1 MIGAVILAA
10 GGSSRFGQPK
20 QLLPFRGKTLVRTI
34 INAACE
40 AGCSSVAVVVAS
52 NGEKVHPELAH
63 ANVMEVRNANWQREI
78 GSSIRSGVQALT
90 DHAPDVEAILLLV
103 CDQPAVNARV
113 IEDLIATH
121 ETTKK
126 AIVASSY
133 ADTVGVPALFDRS
146 LFERLLSL
154 SDEAGAKS
162 IILQNPERVA
172 QFAFP
177 EGAIDIDTWED
188 WEKLNDGP
196 APPKTISKGPQSH
209 TVSHSDPNGLI
220 ARRKISGMI

>member
-1 MIGAVILAA
+1 MTGAVILAA
-10 GGSSRFGQPK
+10 GGSS
-20 QLLPFRGKTLVRTI
+20 KTLLRTI

-40 AGCSSVAVVVAS
+40 AGCSPVVVVIGS
-52 NGEKVHPELAH
+52 NDEKIHPELAH
-63 ANVMEVRNANWQREI
+63 AKVMEVRNANWLRGI

-90 DHAPDVEAILLLV
+90 DHAPDVEALLLLV

-126 AIVASSY
+126 EIVASSY
-133 ADTVGVPALFDRS
+133 ADTVGIPALFHRS

-154 SDEAGAKS
+154 GDEVGAKS

-172 QFAFP
+172 RFAFP

-188 WEKLNDGP
+188 WEKC
-196 APPKTISKGPQSH
+196 KSSSH
-209 TVSHSDPNGLI
+209 
-220 ARRKISGMI
+220 K

>member
-1 MIGAVILAA
+1 MTGAVILAA

-20 QLLPFRGKTLVRTI
+20 QLLPFRDKTLLRTI
-34 INAACE
+34 IDAACE
-40 AGCSSVAVVVAS
+40 AGCSPLVVVLGS
-52 NGEKVHPELAH
+52 DGEKIHPELAN
-63 ANVMEVRNANWQREI
+63 ANVMEVRNANWQCGI
-78 GSSIRSGVQALT
+78 GSSIRSGVQALI

-113 IEDLIATH
+113 MEDLIATR

-126 AIVASSY
+126 EIVASCY

-146 LFERLLSL
+146 LFGRLLSL
-154 SDEAGAKS
+154 GDEAGAKS

-188 WEKLNDGP
+188 WEKC
-196 APPKTISKGPQSH
+196 KSSSH
-209 TVSHSDPNGLI
+209 
-220 ARRKISGMI
+220 K

>member
-1 MIGAVILAA
+1 MTGAVILAA

-20 QLLPFRGKTLVRTI
+20 QLLPFRDETLLRTI

-40 AGCSSVAVVVAS
+40 AGCSPVVVVIGS
-52 NGEKVHPELAH
+52 NAEKIHPELAN
-63 ANVMEVRNANWQREI
+63 AKVMEVRNANWQRGI

-90 DHAPDVEAILLLV
+90 DHAPDVAAILLLV

-126 AIVASSY
+126 EIVTSIY
-133 ADTVGVPALFDRS
+133 AETVGVPALFSRS
-146 LFERLLSL
+146 LFEQLLSL
-154 SDEAGAKS
+154 GDEAGAKS

-188 WEKLNDGP
+188 WEKLNG
-196 APPKTISKGPQSH
+196 
-209 TVSHSDPNGLI
+209 VSHPERSEGSRIN
-220 ARRKISGMI
+220 

>member
-1 MIGAVILAA
+1 MTGAVILAA
-10 GGSSRFGQPK
+10 GGSSRFGQSK
-20 QLLPFRGKTLVRTI
+20 QLLPFRGKTLLRTI

-40 AGCSSVAVVVAS
+40 AGCSPVVVVIGS
-52 NGEKVHPELAH
+52 NDEKIHPELAH
-63 ANVMEVRNANWQREI
+63 AKVIEVRNANWQRGI
-78 GSSIRSGVQALT
+78 GSSIRSGVQALI
-90 DHAPDVEAILLLV
+90 DYAPDVAAILLLV

-113 IEDLIATH
+113 IENLIATR

-126 AIVASSY
+126 EIVASSY

-154 SDEAGAKS
+154 GDEAGAKS
-162 IILQNPERVA
+162 IILQNLDRVA

-188 WEKLNDGP
+188 WEKFNG
-196 APPKTISKGPQSH
+196 
-209 TVSHSDPNGLI
+209 VSHPERSEGSRIN
-220 ARRKISGMI
+220 